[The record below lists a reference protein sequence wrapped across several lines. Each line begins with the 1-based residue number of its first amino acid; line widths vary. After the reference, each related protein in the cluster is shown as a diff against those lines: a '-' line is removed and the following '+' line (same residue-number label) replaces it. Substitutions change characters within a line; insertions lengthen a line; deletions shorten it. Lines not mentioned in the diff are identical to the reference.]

1 MPLTAPPARL
11 LITAILLFALS
22 GCVNLDDA
30 AGLSRLSEQAKR
42 ALPRVSN
49 DVAATCARQNIL
61 FQNTPTAERPPTEQ
75 AQDCAPYQEVSRHL
89 DADQKVLT
97 GYFDALGELSSNK
110 PLTYDAAIKANE
122 TGIAANTAFSA
133 HTITAGT
140 DAENILK
147 SLADAATKGYR
158 EKQLGTL
165 IQANDSAVQSLT
177 QALKKV
183 ITDDY
188 AQLLSNEELSLDNFY
203 QAPMAAAQSP
213 DHSSERLALILVQ
226 RQYAHDKS
234 ALASRK
240 AAIADYGRVM
250 DNMAALHAK
259 LKQQAEKKAS
269 VIDIAKE
276 LGPTIAALKDAI
288 SDLESRSTQP

>member
-1 MPLTAPPARL
+1 MPLTATPAARL
-11 LITAILLFALS
+11 LVTAILLFTLS

-61 FQNTPTAERPPTEQ
+61 FQNTPAAERPPTEQ
-75 AQDCAPYQEVSRHL
+75 AQDCAPYQEVSSHL
-89 DADQKVLT
+89 DADQKALA
-97 GYFDALGELSSNK
+97 GYFDALGQLSSNK
-110 PLTYDAAIKANE
+110 PLTYDAAIGANV
-122 TGIAANTAFSA
+122 TSIRTNTAFSA
-133 HTITAGT
+133 NTITAGT
-140 DAENILK
+140 DAEKILK
-147 SLADAATKGYR
+147 SLADAATKSYR
-158 EKQLGTL
+158 EKQLGEL
-165 IQANDSAVQSLT
+165 IQANDPAIQSLT

-183 ITDDY
+183 ITVDY
-188 AQLLSNEELSLDNFY
+188 AQLLSGEELSLDNFY
-203 QAPMAAAQSP
+203 QAPMAAAQP
-213 DHSSERLALILVQ
+213 NERLALILVQ

-240 AAIADYGRVM
+240 ASIADYGRVM
-250 DNMAALHAK
+250 DNMATLHSK

-288 SDLESRSTQP
+288 SDLESRSN

>member
-1 MPLTAPPARL
+1 MPLTATRAARL
-11 LITAILLFALS
+11 LVTAILLFALS

-89 DADQKVLT
+89 DADQKVLA
-97 GYFDALGELSSNK
+97 GYFDALGQLSSNK
-110 PLTYDAAIKANE
+110 PLTYDAAIGANV
-122 TGIAANTAFSA
+122 TGIRTNIAFSA
-133 HTITAGT
+133 NTITAGT
-140 DAENILK
+140 DAQNILK
-147 SLADAATKGYR
+147 SLADAATRGYR
-158 EKQLGTL
+158 EKQLGAL
-165 IQANDSAVQSLT
+165 IQANDPAVQSLT
-177 QALKKV
+177 AALKKV
-183 ITDDY
+183 ITTDY
-188 AQLLSNEELSLDNFY
+188 AQLLSGEELSLDNFY
-203 QAPMAAAQSP
+203 QAPMAAAQP
-213 DHSSERLALILVQ
+213 NERLALILVQ

-234 ALASRK
+234 ALESRRAS
-240 AAIADYGRVM
+240 IADYGRVM
-250 DNMAALHAK
+250 DNMATLHSK

-288 SDLESRSTQP
+288 SDLESRSN

>member
-1 MPLTAPPARL
+1 MPLPAPPARL
-11 LITAILLFALS
+11 IATAILLFALS

-140 DAENILK
+140 DAENLLK

-158 EKQLGTL
+158 EKQLGAL
-165 IQANDSAVQSLT
+165 IQANDPAVQSLT
-177 QALKKV
+177 AALKKV
-183 ITDDY
+183 ITIDY
-188 AQLLSNEELSLDNFY
+188 AQLLSGEELSLDNFY
-203 QAPMAAAQSP
+203 QAPMAAAQP
-213 DHSSERLALILVQ
+213 NERLALILVQ

-234 ALASRK
+234 ALASRR
-240 AAIADYGRVM
+240 AAIVDYGKVM
-250 DNMAALHAK
+250 DNMATLHAK

-269 VIDIAKE
+269 VIQIAKE
-276 LGPTIAALKDAI
+276 VGPVIASLKDAI

>member
-1 MPLTAPPARL
+1 MPLTATLARL
-11 LITAILLFALS
+11 LATAILLFTLS

-30 AGLSRLSEQAKR
+30 AGLSKLSEQAKR

-89 DADQKVLT
+89 AADQKVLT

-165 IQANDSAVQSLT
+165 IQANDPAVQSLT

-183 ITDDY
+183 ITIDY
-188 AQLLSNEELSLDNFY
+188 AQLLSVEELSLDNFY
-203 QAPMAAAQSP
+203 QAPMAAAQP
-213 DHSSERLALILVQ
+213 NERLALILVQ

-234 ALASRK
+234 ALESRK

-250 DNMAALHAK
+250 DNMATLHSK

-276 LGPTIAALKDAI
+276 LGPTVAALKDAI

>member
-1 MPLTAPPARL
+1 MPLTATLARL
-11 LITAILLFALS
+11 LITVILLFTLS

-30 AGLSRLSEQAKR
+30 AGLSKLSEQAKR

-61 FQNTPTAERPPTEQ
+61 FQNSPSDERPPTEQ

-89 DADQKVLT
+89 AADQKVLT

-165 IQANDSAVQSLT
+165 IQANDPAVQSLT
-177 QALKKV
+177 AALKKV
-183 ITDDY
+183 ITADY
-188 AQLLSNEELSLDNFY
+188 AQLLSGEELSLDNFY
-203 QAPMAAAQSP
+203 QAPMAAAQP
-213 DHSSERLALILVQ
+213 SERLALILVQ

-234 ALASRK
+234 ALESRK

-250 DNMAALHAK
+250 DNMATLHSK

-276 LGPTIAALKDAI
+276 LGPTVAALKDAI

>member
-1 MPLTAPPARL
+1 MPLTATLARL
-11 LITAILLFALS
+11 LITVILLFTLS

-30 AGLSRLSEQAKR
+30 AGLSKLSEQAKR

-89 DADQKVLT
+89 AADQKVLT

-165 IQANDSAVQSLT
+165 IQANDPAVQSLT
-177 QALKKV
+177 AALKKV
-183 ITDDY
+183 ITADY
-188 AQLLSNEELSLDNFY
+188 AQLLSGEELSLDNFY
-203 QAPMAAAQSP
+203 QAPMAAAQP
-213 DHSSERLALILVQ
+213 SERLALILVQ

-234 ALASRK
+234 ALESRK

-250 DNMAALHAK
+250 DNMATLHSK

-276 LGPTIAALKDAI
+276 LGPTVAALKDAI